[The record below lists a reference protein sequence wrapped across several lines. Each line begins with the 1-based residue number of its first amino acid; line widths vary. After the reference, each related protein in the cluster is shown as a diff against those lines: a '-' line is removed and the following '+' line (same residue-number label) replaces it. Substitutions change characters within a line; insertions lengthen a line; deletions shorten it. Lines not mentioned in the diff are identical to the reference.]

1 MKIKNV
7 RHTGIVTDNL
17 NRSLKFYRSLLG
29 FKIKKQMLE
38 SGETTDAIS
47 NLNNTKVK
55 TIKLT
60 SPDNKSMIE
69 LLYYKSHLKKNK
81 RKKYNISEIGIS
93 HMAFSVFNLKKTY
106 KNMLKKKI
114 KFICPPK
121 VSADGKVLLTFCR
134 APEGTL
140 IELVEELN

>member
-69 LLYYKSHLKKNK
+69 LLYY
-81 RKKYNISEIGIS
+81 
-93 HMAFSVFNLKKTY
+93 MAFSVFNLKKTY
-106 KNMLKKKI
+106 KNMLKKRI

-121 VSADGKVLLTFCR
+121 VSADGNVLLTFCR

>member
-7 RHTGIVTDNL
+7 RHTGIVTDNI
-17 NRSLKFYRSLLG
+17 NSSLKFYKNLLG

-38 SGETTDAIS
+38 SGKTTDAIS

-69 LLYYKSHLKKNK
+69 LLYFKSHLKKNK

-93 HMAFSVFNLKKTY
+93 HMAFSVIDLKKTY
-106 KNMLKKKI
+106 NKMLKRKI
-114 KFICPPK
+114 NFICPPQI
-121 VSADGKVLLTFCR
+121 SADGNVLLTFCR

-140 IELVEELN
+140 IELVEELK

>member
-7 RHTGIVTDNL
+7 RHTGIVTDNI
-17 NRSLKFYRSLLG
+17 NSSLKFYKNLLG

-38 SGETTDAIS
+38 SGKTTDAIS

-69 LLYYKSHLKKNK
+69 LLYFKSHLKKNK
-81 RKKYNISEIGIS
+81 RKKNNIIKIGIS
-93 HMAFSVFNLKKTY
+93 HMAFLS
-106 KNMLKKKI
+106 
-114 KFICPPK
+114 
-121 VSADGKVLLTFCR
+121 
-134 APEGTL
+134 L
-140 IELVEELN
+140 IYL